1 MKERVNNNPLLQIVL
16 ANRWNHNTNS
26 MEFDETML
34 DVQILKSE
42 KQVLCYSTDKEK
54 TQINVK
60 EKEKVKKDELDIF
73 KFILT
78 KDGCFSIAS
87 ISS

>member
-34 DVQILKSE
+34 DVQMLKSE
-42 KQVLCYSTDKEK
+42 KQFLCYSTDKEK

-60 EKEKVKKDELDIF
+60 E
-73 KFILT
+73 
-78 KDGCFSIAS
+78 
-87 ISS
+87 

>member
-26 MEFDETML
+26 MEFNETML
-34 DVQILKSE
+34 DVQMLKSE
-42 KQVLCYSTDKEK
+42 KQFLCYSTDKEK

-73 KFILT
+73 KLILT